1 MTPWQLRRLAASAP
15 VTASIISD
23 GCRDYVVEIQRPNGA
38 GLLRT
43 QWSGRR
49 PYRFRSLA
57 EARNLLHRCRVN
69 DVRLRCRV
77 AADEATAGGSGQ
89 AAFSELKL

>member
-1 MTPWQLRRLAASAP
+1 MTPWQLRRLAASTP

-23 GCRDYVVEIQRPNGA
+23 GCRDYVVEIRRPSGA
-38 GLLRT
+38 GLLRNR
-43 QWSGRR
+43 WSGRR
-49 PYRFRSLA
+49 PYRFQSLA
-57 EARNLLHRCRVN
+57 EARRLLNRCRVR

-77 AADEATAGGSGQ
+77 AADEATAGGSEQ